1 MSIQLGAT
9 FATFTVTNPSLA
21 LERPVNLGS
30 LGLSKLW
37 EAKGRGKEINWIQP
51 PPLQTFT
58 FHLPPQP
65 SPPKRKPQFLRVRR
79 HPWRTS
85 QSTHALTSPRASL
98 WWSSHSVLRFARRCS
113 SLAATLAPMKIWR
126 SSSWS
131 LRSTRMTSAP
141 SPPSCVISSWR
152 YTVPMS
158 LKSSHAGSEMH
169 LSGLAAPL
177 KEKDF

>member
-1 MSIQLGAT
+1 VSIQLGAT

-65 SPPKRKPQFLRVRR
+65 SPPKRNPSFFEFVAI
-79 HPWRTS
+79 HGE
-85 QSTHALTSPRASL
+85 
-98 WWSSHSVLRFARRCS
+98 
-113 SLAATLAPMKIWR
+113 
-126 SSSWS
+126 
-131 LRSTRMTSAP
+131 LRSRPTP
-141 SPPSCVISSWR
+141 SRPQG
-152 YTVPMS
+152 
-158 LKSSHAGSEMH
+158 L
-169 LSGLAAPL
+169 LSGGVATPSSALPGGVPH
-177 KEKDF
+177 